1 VSFCERFVILSDNCK
16 DVAVVVIE
24 DDEVSDLS
32 CVLIKT
38 CSTMSSS
45 VLALLDQH
53 SSAAAMGSCWSV
65 LRQDQ
70 GD

>member
-1 VSFCERFVILSDNCK
+1 ME
-16 DVAVVVIE
+16 IE

-53 SSAAAMGSCWSV
+53 SSAAAMGSGWSI

-70 GD
+70 SD